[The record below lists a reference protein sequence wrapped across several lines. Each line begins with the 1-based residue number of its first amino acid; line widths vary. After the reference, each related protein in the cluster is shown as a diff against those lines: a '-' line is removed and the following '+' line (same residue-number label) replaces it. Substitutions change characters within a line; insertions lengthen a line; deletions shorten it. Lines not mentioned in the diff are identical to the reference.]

1 MMKKILSISILTI
14 VLGSILT
21 GCSFANKLINE
32 TYYVKITKPGKEENG
47 GINYDLKGFNEDGDE
62 MNILFSS
69 NDNKQILE
77 GTYLEITADK
87 DKEANKKTSG
97 KISLINEYK
106 VIESKDVP
114 KEIKEKLE

>member
-21 GCSFANKLINE
+21 GCSFANKLVNE
-32 TYYVKITKPGKEENG
+32 TYYVKITEPGKEEDG

-62 MNILFSS
+62 MSILFSS
-69 NDNKQILE
+69 NDNKQIPE

-87 DKEANKKTSG
+87 DKDANKHTSG

-106 VIESKDVP
+106 IIESKDVP